1 MANVRGAKRVRRDMT
16 ELKLVGAG
24 GEPVDLRRTIASH
37 GVADLPPNQ
46 IDEDAWTLE
55 LTLPVDGKRPRTVR
69 VSAGRQGYAKLEVP
83 GRPPVRAD
91 LERLR
96 SQVAHVLRLDED
108 LTPFYEVAASDPD
121 LSWVTSGAGRLLRSP
136 TVFEDVVKT
145 ICTTN
150 CAWSA
155 TVRMVSALV
164 ASLGQPGPFADGP
177 YGRAFPTPAAMARK
191 NSAFYSETVRA
202 GYRGA
207 YLRDLAKAVA
217 SGRLDLEAL
226 ATTEELPDEEV
237 SARLLALPGVGPYAA
252 AHIMMLLGRYTPLVL
267 DAWTRPTYLKV
278 SGAKRAKDTTIERRF
293 RRYGPYA
300 GLAFWLYLTRD
311 WVDE

>member
-1 MANVRGAKRVRRDMT
+1 MT
-16 ELKLVGAG
+16 DLKLVGAG

-37 GVADLPPNQ
+37 GVADLPPNR
-46 IDEDAWTLE
+46 IDEEAWTLE
-55 LTLPVDGKRPRTVR
+55 LTLPLDGKPPRTVR
-69 VSAGRQGYAKLEVP
+69 VFEGRPGYATLEVS
-83 GRPPVRAD
+83 GRRPARAD
-91 LERLR
+91 LEHIR

-108 LTPFYEVAASDPD
+108 LTPFYEVAEKDPD
-121 LSWVTSGAGRLLRSP
+121 LSWVTSGAGRLVRSP
-136 TVFEDVVKT
+136 TVFEEVVKT

-164 ASLGQPGPFADGP
+164 ESLGEPGSEAEGPF
-177 YGRAFPTPAAMARK
+177 GRAFPTPQAMARK
-191 NSAFYSETVRA
+191 TNAFYSDTVRA

-207 YLRDLAKAVA
+207 YLRALSRSVA
-217 SGRLDLEAL
+217 SGRLDLESL
-226 ATTEELPDEEV
+226 ARASTRELSDEEL
-237 SARLLALPGVGPYAA
+237 SATLLALPGVGPYAA
-252 AHIMMLLGRYTPLVL
+252 AHIMMLVGRYTPLVL
-267 DAWTRPTYLKV
+267 DSWTRPKYLKA

-311 WVDE
+311 WVDGP